1 MFWKFGFHTPSAI
14 DGILDRDDFTLEELL
29 EDEDILQECRNQN
42 QKLVDFL
49 SKPDVVKTMLEL
61 VTTDPPGPIEDLQRF
76 KLPNVASEVL
86 TTDIQGVSDVI
97 CEKESLDMI
106 WGILEG
112 EAPLNPLLAS
122 YFAKIIK
129 NLLNRRPDQITQY
142 IYESEKELF
151 NLLISHIA
159 TSAVMDLV
167 RVMTTMDTG
176 ANELPLNIWL
186 ARDKQLVAVL
196 TGIFDVAATGA
207 DEEMLSNSAT
217 LITDLI
223 NDGRK
228 EAIDLQEMRSLS
240 PFLHQLEGEEFL
252 GGLLDNLLTKG
263 DAATLHLGLPVLL
276 TLLGDTNRGEDEQP
290 PSLMDEKRH
299 EEEVKCVMKSLVP
312 RMSAVHALLERVD
325 PETGAIRLGSVRL
338 QAARILEMMCSASY
352 LEVEEELVALG
363 SVTQMMALFEQFPE
377 NNFLHKFLESIV
389 SNVFKNPP
397 KDVYQAPLMKQLLVD
412 GKFLTFVER
421 CFMLNEADERDP
433 RGHRRG
439 YMGHLVTM
447 AIYCNEAF
455 VRSDPSLFDLYFPAA
470 DEASAAVRAAWE
482 EFKSVYLE
490 PLIKKWHTELGGHR
504 PRMSMGGSSDEEED
518 DNSYLQESGGADV
531 AYANYR
537 GQQVGMDPNDFDDED
552 DENSDDDDDESYGNS
567 IDIASTGASVSRFGT
582 GTMVDFSGTGLG
594 TDDGEG
600 EGDGDGEGEGE
611 GDWKIKDGAAAGEDG
626 TGAGIGTD
634 GPVEASTPTDAPAGD
649 LFAGAFASTGDGGS
663 EATEGAAAAPDPFAG
678 AFGGGTPAAADTNDP
693 LMGAFGGGGGSTAT
707 ESTTDGDAPAEEE
720 AKAPDATVEIEGG
733 GNLFASSA

>member
-1 MFWKFGFHTPSAI
+1 M
-14 DGILDRDDFTLEELL
+14 
-29 EDEDILQECRNQN
+29 
-42 QKLVDFL
+42 
-49 SKPDVVKTMLEL
+49 
-61 VTTDPPGPIEDLQRF
+61 EDLQRF

-106 WGILEG
+106 WGILEN

-122 YFAKIIK
+122 YFAKIVK

-151 NLLISHIA
+151 NLLISHMA
-159 TSAVMDLV
+159 TSAVMDLL

-176 ANELPLNIWL
+176 ANEIPLNLWL

-196 TGIFDVAATGA
+196 TGIFDVATTGA

-217 LITDLI
+217 LMADLI

-240 PFLHQLEGEEFL
+240 PFLHQLESEEFL

-263 DAATLHLGLPVLL
+263 DAATLQLGLPVLL

-290 PSLMDEKRH
+290 PSLMDDKRH
-299 EEEVKCVMKSLVP
+299 QEEVKCVMKSLVP
-312 RMSAVHALLERVD
+312 RMSSVHALLETVD
-325 PETGAIRLGSVRL
+325 PESGALRLGSVRL
-338 QAARILEMMCSASY
+338 QAARILEMMCTASF

-363 SVTQMMALFEQFPE
+363 SVPRMMALFEQFPE

-389 SNVFKNPP
+389 ANIFKHPP

-412 GKFLTFVER
+412 SKFLEFVER
-421 CFMLNEADERDP
+421 CFMLNEADERNP
-433 RGHRRG
+433 QGHRRG

-455 VRSDPSLFDLYFPAA
+455 VRSDPSLFDLYFPAG
-470 DEASAAVRAAWE
+470 DEPAAAARAAWD
-482 EFKSVYLE
+482 EFKGVYLE

-504 PRMSMGGSSDEEED
+504 PRGSMGDSSED
-518 DNSYLQESGGADV
+518 DDDNNYLQDAGGADV

-537 GQQVGMDPNDFDDED
+537 TQQVGIDPNDFDDED

-582 GTMVDFSGTGLG
+582 GTMVDFSSSGLG
-594 TDDGEG
+594 TDDGPAA
-600 EGDGDGEGEGE
+600 GD
-611 GDWKIKDGAAAGEDG
+611 GDWKIEGDAVAS
-626 TGAGIGTD
+626 TGD
-634 GPVEASTPTDAPAGD
+634 GPVEASTPTDVPAGD
-649 LFAGAFASTGDGGS
+649 LFAGAFGPTPAGES
-663 EATEGAAAAPDPFAG
+663 EATDGAAAAKDPFAG
-678 AFGGGTPAAADTNDP
+678 ADPFANSSKPAVADVGDSLVVAP
-693 LMGAFGGGGGSTAT
+693 DGGGGSTAT
-707 ESTTDGDAPAEEE
+707 ESTTDGDAPLEKEE
-720 AKAPDATVEIEGG
+720 KPPNATVEIEGG